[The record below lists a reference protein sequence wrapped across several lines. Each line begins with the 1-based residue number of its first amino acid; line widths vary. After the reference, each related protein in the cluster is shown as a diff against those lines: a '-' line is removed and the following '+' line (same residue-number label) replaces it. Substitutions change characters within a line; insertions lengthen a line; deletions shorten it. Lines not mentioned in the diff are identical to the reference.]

1 MTHKKFLGIL
11 VWLVLIFSNQII
23 AHHTDTHFDKKS
35 VYQIVYQCNK
45 SENRYLSQILFSAGE
60 LIRKHGDNVQIVIAC
75 MGPGIHL
82 LIEEKSTKV
91 SKELKQK
98 AASLAEYGV
107 AFQACGNTL
116 NSLKLDKSDVYQFSE
131 VVPIGVEG
139 VMLLQRQGFSY
150 FAW

>member
-1 MTHKKFLGIL
+1 MINKKFLGTL
-11 VWLVLIFSNQII
+11 VWLVITFSNQTI

-116 NSLKLDKSDVYQFSE
+116 NSLKLEKSDVYQFSE